1 MEGIYKLSNMAAGHF
16 KEESNRSSLESELQ
30 ALKLENERLKREKE
44 ELVQDVKDMTQH
56 LISFIKSSD
65 VNQIR
70 KLPTF
75 VQECKIELNKLGL
88 YNAQDG
94 KMKIRIDRRGQV
106 MTVAP

>member
-1 MEGIYKLSNMAAGHF
+1 M
-16 KEESNRSSLESELQ
+16 Q

-56 LISFIKSSD
+56 LTYFIKSSD
-65 VNQIR
+65 VDRIR

-75 VQECKIELNKLGL
+75 VQDCKMELNKLGL

-94 KMKIRIDRRGQV
+94 KMKIRMR
-106 MTVAP
+106 P

>member
-1 MEGIYKLSNMAAGHF
+1 
-16 KEESNRSSLESELQ
+16 
-30 ALKLENERLKREKE
+30 
-44 ELVQDVKDMTQH
+44 MTQQ
-56 LISFIKSSD
+56 LVYFIKSSD
-65 VNQIR
+65 VDQIR

-75 VQECKIELNKLGL
+75 VQDCKTELNKLGL

>member
-1 MEGIYKLSNMAAGHF
+1 M
-16 KEESNRSSLESELQ
+16 
-30 ALKLENERLKREKE
+30 
-44 ELVQDVKDMTQH
+44 QDVKDMTQQ
-56 LISFIKSSD
+56 LVYFIKSSD
-65 VNQIR
+65 VDQIR

-75 VQECKIELNKLGL
+75 VQDCKIELNKLGL

>member
-1 MEGIYKLSNMAAGHF
+1 M
-16 KEESNRSSLESELQ
+16 
-30 ALKLENERLKREKE
+30 ENERLKREKE

-56 LISFIKSSD
+56 LINFIKSSD

-70 KLPTF
+70 KLPNF